1 MEAEYDIEVEG
12 PVVYVY
18 EADDTY
24 DSMFNQ
30 LLVLDKMM
38 KKNQKK
44 EDRKESPLERTLNDI
59 FAAMFI
65 YFGTFIL
72 CDLIRTFREG
82 EWTPLYWSIWGPW
95 KYISGAPLIKKIIK
109 RYRDNH
115 DRISCQDGFNA
126 IQDSCDFYNTA
137 YTENDK
143 DVIEQGK
150 DLKDWLVDDLIQMGL
165 PIVYDYNSHSGVEAC
180 YEIGQIYLIRCQNRG
195 IQGDAREASCQ
206 RMADNWMRETIANAT
221 HNYTVYELLN
231 GWLDQ
236 YNTCLENSVD
246 PPDRSPNKQQQ
257 CLDANNDWLTTC
269 NNTYYDSN
277 ECNYIYDNNTK
288 ACSGDVDSIYGCSEY
303 YKAYGD
309 CVANAKDPEV
319 ECGNIKA
326 DLKWCE
332 NFEYQYAD
340 PNVRLT

>member
-18 EADDTY
+18 ETDETY
-24 DSMFNQ
+24 DSMYNE

-38 KKNQKK
+38 RKNNKIA
-44 EDRKESPLERTLNDI
+44 DRKSPLERLISDI
-59 FAAMFI
+59 LGGVFI

-82 EWTPLYWSIWGPW
+82 EWTPLYWSIWGP
-95 KYISGAPLIKKIIK
+95 YRYLTGAPLIKKIIG

-115 DRISCQDGFNA
+115 DTLTCKQGYDALSTQCSLYDKA
-126 IQDSCDFYNTA
+126 YDSGSADSVV
-137 YTENDK
+137 D
-143 DVIEQGK
+143 QGK
-150 DLKDWLVDDLIQMGL
+150 QLKTNIVNELILLGL
-165 PIVYDYNSHSGVEAC
+165 PIVYDYTGNSGIEAC
-180 YEIGQIYLIRCQNRG
+180 NEISEIYLIRCQNKG
-195 IQGDAREASCQ
+195 LQGDTREMMCQ
-206 RMADNWMRETIANAT
+206 RQADNWMKETLTKAEQ
-221 HNYTVYELLN
+221 NYTVDWLLAQ
-231 GWLDQ
+231 WLDQ
-236 YNTCLENSVD
+236 YNSCLAKSID
-246 PPDRSPNKQQQ
+246 PPDRNPSKQKQ
-257 CLDANNDWLTTC
+257 CLDANDEWLQKC
-269 NNTYYDSN
+269 NSIYYDTN
-277 ECNYIYDNNTK
+277 ECQYIYDNNKK

-303 YKAYGD
+303 YKAYSD
-309 CVANAKDPEV
+309 CVANAKDPEN